1 MSQSYFFVALP
12 TSADPEVRTL
22 REAHSSLQHR
32 AVGRAGWVVLCL
44 LGGSWVVIS
53 MVISPLIWVV
63 TIVTLLIT
71 PLTTTHEPPRSGVEK
86 TCC

>member
-1 MSQSYFFVALP
+1 M
-12 TSADPEVRTL
+12 
-22 REAHSSLQHR
+22 
-32 AVGRAGWVVLCL
+32 GRAGWVVLGL

-63 TIVTLLIT
+63 TIVTFLIT